1 MTITY
6 FGFEDDSIKHVCT
19 VNQVVTRSSGKTRYM
34 YKCSN
39 AEGKSF
45 ISFGDD
51 NLTVGSTIE
60 IGVPAKAAT
69 KKKA

>member
-1 MTITY
+1 
-6 FGFEDDSIKHVCT
+6 
-19 VNQVVTRSSGKTRYM
+19 M